1 MEKLVSIVMPT
12 YNCAQFIAES
22 VQTVLEQTYPHWEL
36 IIVDDCSTDNT
47 DEILRPFL
55 EDQRIRYE
63 CLPQNC
69 GAAVARSRALELATG
84 DYVAFLDSDDLW
96 HPEKLEKQL
105 AFMEEMTDAG
115 TPCYFTATAYTQ
127 IDDNGVSLHKALC
140 PPKRVGYW
148 KMLFLSDPVGN
159 STVMYDR
166 THFGALTVPPI
177 KKRNDF
183 ALWLKLL
190 RNGDYCYGF
199 NERLMKYR
207 VRSNSLSSNKLKL
220 AKYHWHLYRH
230 VEKLPLITSAFAVF
244 CWAFVKGTGIGI
256 NRTTIDE

>member
-1 MEKLVSIVMPT
+1 MEKLVSIIMPT
-12 YNCAQFIAES
+12 YNCARFIAES
-22 VQTVLEQTYPHWEL
+22 VQTVLDQTYPHWEL
-36 IIVDDCSTDNT
+36 LIVDDASTDNT
-47 DEILRPFL
+47 AEALQPFL
-55 EDQRIRYE
+55 KDQRIRYE
-63 CLPQNC
+63 CLEKNS
-69 GAAVARSRALELATG
+69 GAAFARSRALELATG
-84 DYVAFLDSDDLW
+84 DYIAFLDSDDLW

-105 AFMEEMTDAG
+105 AFMQEKTDAG

-127 IDDNGVSLHKALC
+127 IDDNGTSLHKAIC

-166 THFGALTVPPI
+166 THFGDLTVPPI

-183 ALWLKLL
+183 ALWLKAL

-199 NERLMKYR
+199 GERLMKYR
-207 VRSNSLSSNKLKL
+207 VRSNSLSANKLKL

-230 VEKLPLITSAFAVF
+230 IEKLPVITSTFAVF
-244 CWAFVKGTGIGI
+244 CWAFVKVTGIGVK
-256 NRTTIDE
+256 RTTINE